1 MIRQHA
7 RGVENMIL
15 HGGHASAAGGTTNTD
30 NYTATATLQNAN
42 YTTLATGL
50 SGLTTYCNTS
60 SARWLTNLNS
70 VNQATPNTDKTSV
83 TAMALLALRKKM
95 GKYGIRPGDVVYI
108 VSQTAY
114 FDLLQDSEFQDFNLV
129 GNIATKMNGE
139 VGQIFGSS
147 VLVSDEFANQVP
159 TSANAQ
165 GTYAA
170 LAVNVRNFVIT
181 RQRGITVESQYL
193 VENQHRVLTTTQRL
207 GFREII
213 GGATAVVGLKYPGTQ
228 TS

>member
-1 MIRQHA
+1 
-7 RGVENMIL
+7 
-15 HGGHASAAGGTTNTD
+15 
-30 NYTATATLQNAN
+30 
-42 YTTLATGL
+42 
-50 SGLTTYCNTS
+50 
-60 SARWLTNLNS
+60 
-70 VNQATPNTDKTSV
+70 
-83 TAMALLALRKKM
+83 M
-95 GKYGIRPGDVVYI
+95 GKYGIRPTDVVYI

-147 VLVSDEFANQVP
+147 VLVSDEFAN
-159 TSANAQ
+159 SSAQ

-170 LAVNVRNFVIT
+170 LAVNTRNFLIT
-181 RQRGITVESQYL
+181 RQRGLTVESQYL
-193 VENQHRVLTTTQRL
+193 VESQYRVLTTTQRL

-213 GGATAVVGLKYPGTQ
+213 ADAPAVVGIKYPGTQ